1 MSRDNAFA
9 PKSLTGLEYVRELFE
24 PRDNAAV
31 LVRNRG
37 TGQTVQRIARAEV
50 ITSPEFQEWL
60 AAQSAAGADVY
71 VGMNPIKEGA
81 YSRTKES
88 IRDIRH
94 VYLDLDRDGDASL
107 EAIRDSPDIPA
118 PNFVLDTS
126 PDKHQV
132 VWKVAGF
139 KPEEAEA
146 LLRGLSNQFEGDP
159 AATDS
164 TRVLRLPG
172 FANRKLSEE
181 FIVRARHESKTVHTP
196 RDFTLHEGSPETP
209 RHPGEGQ
216 DRPRTMPTDH
226 RSQSERDWAYA
237 KRALARGDNPEEIA
251 RRIADYRSEDKDDP
265 NYYARHTVMKAQAE
279 LSRQSTAERPT
290 EVDQAQAKEIGFDH

>member
-1 MSRDNAFA
+1 MNREDAFTL
-9 PKSLTGLEYVRELFE
+9 KSLTAPDYVRELFE
-24 PRDNAAV
+24 SGDNAAI

-37 TGQTVQRIARAEV
+37 TGKTVQRIARAEA
-50 ITSPEFQEWL
+50 IASPEFQEWL

-81 YSRTKES
+81 YSRTKEN
-88 IRDIRH
+88 IKDIRH
-94 VYLDLDRDGDASL
+94 AYLDLDRNGDASL
-107 EAIRDSPDIPA
+107 EAIRNSPGIPA

-126 PDKHQV
+126 PGKHQV
-132 VWKVAGF
+132 VWKVTGF

-146 LLRGLSNQFEGDP
+146 LLRALSNRFEGDP

-279 LSRQSTAERPT
+279 LSRQSAAERPT